1 MIADIRK
8 ANSVAS
14 CVRAEAA
21 IYPDS
26 PVSSAPENGQLLLRS
41 GACTRGTST
50 SASSANADRG
60 STDSASAAARAMTS
74 GCEFPPSAPPFVPRS
89 AKNLFYKVLCFAL
102 LVLQGGI
109 LDFYLIAFT
118 DLYWCSWIATDL
130 VVVSGWA
137 IFFVRNAR
145 SKRERACGFRQKSS
159 LFGCHLGEFAFAHL
173 AWLVYVI
180 ACAPKVALV
189 LQTSILELVA
199 REVPLGAAG
208 FEATA
213 LLAAPLL
220 FCLINS
226 LVEDPHGAPRYHSQ
240 SCFVNTCVDVLD
252 SFTLVDLLLVQNEIP
267 NNAYLK
273 YGVMAAYFV
282 ALVVPVLWLYE
293 LSAASR
299 MRCRWMCARFL
310 SGVLLDAPLLAVR
323 CLLVLLYDMPVSLFM
338 FKNVFFLACKC
349 LELVEQCASL
359 RSVRRLARG
368 GDPAQFSHCVSE
380 NDMCPRGYVNTLAV
394 NTQP

>member
-8 ANSVAS
+8 AN

-26 PVSSAPENGQLLLRS
+26 PVSSAPEHGQLLIRS
-41 GACTRGTST
+41 GASTRATST
-50 SASSANADRG
+50 SADRD
-60 STDSASAAARAMTS
+60 STGTVPAMTS
-74 GCEFPPSAPPFVPRS
+74 GCDFPPSAPPFVPRS
-89 AKNLFYKVLCFAL
+89 TKNIFYKILCFILL
-102 LVLQGGI
+102 LVQGGI

-180 ACAPKVALV
+180 AYAPKVALV
-189 LQTSILELVA
+189 LQTSILELLA
-199 REVPLGAAG
+199 REVPFGATG
-208 FEATA
+208 FKATA
-213 LLAAPLL
+213 LLSAALL

-226 LVEDPHGAPRYHSQ
+226 LVEDSHGAPRYHSY
-240 SCFVNTCVDVLD
+240 SCFVTTCVDVLD
-252 SFTLVDLLLVQNEIP
+252 SFTLVEQLLIKNEIP
-267 NNAYLK
+267 NAYLK
-273 YGVMAAYFV
+273 YSVMAAYFV
-282 ALVVPVLWLYE
+282 ALTVPVLWLYE
-293 LSAASR
+293 LSTASR
-299 MRCRWMCARFL
+299 MHCRWMCSRFL
-310 SGVLLDAPLLAVR
+310 GSVLLDAPLLAVR
-323 CLLVLLYDMPVSLFM
+323 CLMVFLYDMSVSLFM

-349 LELVEQCASL
+349 LELVEQCASM
-359 RSVRRLARG
+359 RSVRKLTRG
-368 GDPAQFSHCVSE
+368 GEPARFSHTASE
-380 NDMCPRGYVNTLAV
+380 NDMCPHGYVNTLAV
-394 NTQP
+394 NSQP